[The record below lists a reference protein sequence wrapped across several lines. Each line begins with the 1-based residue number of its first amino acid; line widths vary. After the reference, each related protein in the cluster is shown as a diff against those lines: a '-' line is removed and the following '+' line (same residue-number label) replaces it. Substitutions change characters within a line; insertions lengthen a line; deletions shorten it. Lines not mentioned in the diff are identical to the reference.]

1 MQFMFRFTFRFA
13 GLLLALGLCP
23 GAAKALSFADVA
35 TESEVGSGA
44 NEAMIVVDWKEG
56 VSPSHAWLYRWDGS
70 ASYADAY
77 AAIQAATLGAFD
89 WSGGNFVEFMSY
101 DDADGDQHD
110 TQAAF
115 FLSFWSSLDGVSWE
129 TIDVGVEEQ
138 LLVDGGWSGAN
149 PNLTDDIDLFP
160 GDPPNVPL
168 VPEPS
173 TALLLGM
180 GLALVGSR
188 RRQTA

>member
-1 MQFMFRFTFRFA
+1 MLLMFRLA
-13 GLLLALGLCP
+13 GVLLALGLCP
-23 GAAKALSFADVA
+23 KGAEALSFADVA
-35 TESEVGSGA
+35 IESEVGAGA
-44 NEAMIVVDWKEG
+44 NEAMIVLDWKEG
-56 VSPSHAWLYRWDGS
+56 VSPSHAWLYRWEGS
-70 ASYADAY
+70 ASFADAY
-77 AAIQAATLGAFD
+77 DAIQAATLGAFT

-115 FLSFWSSLDGVSWE
+115 FLSFWTSLAGESWQ

-138 LLVDGGWSGAN
+138 PLVDGGWSGAN

-160 GDPPNVPL
+160 GDAPNVPL

-173 TALLLGM
+173 TAALLGL
-180 GLALVGSR
+180 GLALVASR
-188 RRQTA
+188 HRRAA